1 MMAESRGAYCG
12 RSNISAN
19 NRRNDV
25 LSPVKLDVISSGRD
39 DHAPTIIRRMA
50 NTLSPSAQK
59 IQDLIHSLGY
69 NYTVIEHAES
79 TRTAQEAADRAGCE
93 LGQIVKSLI
102 FKGKVTGKPI
112 LVLTSGAN
120 RVDEKRISEYA
131 GEPIG
136 RADAD
141 FVRAVTGFAIGGVP
155 PVGHAQQTETYLDED
170 FLPYQTIW
178 AAAGT
183 PNAIF
188 ELKTEDLQKMT
199 GGKMVQVK

>member
-1 MMAESRGAYCG
+1 M
-12 RSNISAN
+12 
-19 NRRNDV
+19 
-25 LSPVKLDVISSGRD
+25 P
-39 DHAPTIIRRMA
+39 
-50 NTLSPSAQK
+50 TLSSSAQK
-59 IQDLIHSLGY
+59 IQDQLRSLGY
-69 NYTVIEHAES
+69 TYIVIEHAES

-102 FKGKVTGKPI
+102 FKGKESGKPI

-120 RVDEKRISEYA
+120 RVDETRISQYA
-131 GEPIG
+131 GEAIG

-155 PVGHAQQTETYLDED
+155 PVGHLQAMETYIDED
-170 FLPYQTIW
+170 FLAYPTIW

-188 ELKTEDLQKMT
+188 ELKTDDLQIMT
-199 GGKMVQVK
+199 GGNVVRVK

>member
-1 MMAESRGAYCG
+1 MS
-12 RSNISAN
+12 
-19 NRRNDV
+19 
-25 LSPVKLDVISSGRD
+25 
-39 DHAPTIIRRMA
+39 
-50 NTLSPSAQK
+50 TLSSSAQK
-59 IQDLIHSLGY
+59 IQDLLFTRGF
-69 NYTVIEHAES
+69 NYTVIEHTES

-102 FKGKVTGKPI
+102 FRGKMSGKPI

-120 RVDEKRISEYA
+120 RVDEKRIAEYA

-155 PVGHAQQTETYLDED
+155 PIGHAQEMETYLDED
-170 FLPYQTIW
+170 FLQFQTIW

-188 ELKTEDLQKMT
+188 ELATTDLQKMT
-199 GGKMVQVK
+199 GGKTTRVK

>member
-1 MMAESRGAYCG
+1 MP
-12 RSNISAN
+12 N
-19 NRRNDV
+19 
-25 LSPVKLDVISSGRD
+25 
-39 DHAPTIIRRMA
+39 
-50 NTLSPSAQK
+50 LSPSAQK
-59 IQDLIHSLGY
+59 IQDLLNSLGY
-69 NYTVIEHAES
+69 NYTVIEHVES

-102 FKGKVTGKPI
+102 FKGRESGKPI

-120 RVDEKRISEYA
+120 RVNEKRISEYA
-131 GEPIG
+131 GEHIS

-141 FVRAVTGFAIGGVP
+141 FVRTVTGFAIGGVP
-155 PVGHAQQTETYLDED
+155 PIGHTQKMETYLDED
-170 FLPYQTIW
+170 FLQYPTIW

-199 GGKMVQVK
+199 NGTVVQVK

>member
-1 MMAESRGAYCG
+1 MNQS
-12 RSNISAN
+12 
-19 NRRNDV
+19 
-25 LSPVKLDVISSGRD
+25 LSS
-39 DHAPTIIRRMA
+39 
-50 NTLSPSAQK
+50 SAQK
-59 IQDLIHSLGY
+59 VQDTLRAMGY
-69 NYTVIEHAES
+69 SFNIIEHAES

-102 FKGKVTGKPI
+102 FKGKESGKPI

-131 GEPIG
+131 GERIS

-155 PVGHAQQTETYLDED
+155 PVGHIQKMETYLDED
-170 FLPYQTIW
+170 FLGYQTIW

-199 GGKMVQVK
+199 NGKVVMVK

>member
-1 MMAESRGAYCG
+1 M
-12 RSNISAN
+12 NQKP
-19 NRRNDV
+19 
-25 LSPVKLDVISSGRD
+25 LSP
-39 DHAPTIIRRMA
+39 T
-50 NTLSPSAQK
+50 AQK
-59 IQDLIHSLGY
+59 IQDQLLSLGLD
-69 NYTVIEHAES
+69 YTVIEHAES

-102 FKGKVTGKPI
+102 FKGKESGEPI

-131 GEPIG
+131 GEAIG

-141 FVRAVTGFAIGGVP
+141 FVRSVTGFAIGGVP
-155 PVGHAQQTETYLDED
+155 PIGHAQKIETFLDED
-170 FLPYQTIW
+170 FLQFETIW

-188 ELKTEDLQKMT
+188 ELRTSDLQKMT
-199 GGKMVQVK
+199 GGKVVRVK

>member
-1 MMAESRGAYCG
+1 M
-12 RSNISAN
+12 NQ
-19 NRRNDV
+19 
-25 LSPVKLDVISSGRD
+25 
-39 DHAPTIIRRMA
+39 
-50 NTLSPSAQK
+50 LSPSAQK
-59 IQDLIHSLGY
+59 IQNLLKELGY
-69 NYTVIEHAES
+69 DYVVVEHTES

-102 FKGKVTGKPI
+102 FRGKESGKPI

-120 RVDEKRISEYA
+120 RVDEKRIAEYA
-131 GEPIG
+131 GEHIG

-141 FVRAVTGFAIGGVP
+141 FVRTVTGFAIGGVP
-155 PVGHAQQTETYLDED
+155 PIGHAQKMETYRDED
-170 FLPYQTIW
+170 FLQYKTIW

-199 GGKMVQVK
+199 AGKVARVK